1 MDVRLR
7 VVEFGGV
14 WHRHVTE
21 ILAATHRA
29 PGPSGR
35 AGAGPK
41 FGAQL
46 RVRSG
51 RAPIQGE
58 SSWGARFAATFPAR
72 SHPHSVHRR
81 RYAEVL
87 LGPSRSPVR
96 RLSVLRP
103 RCQWAPRGAWR
114 DRKQGRLSP
123 GTNSRQLPSETGCGL
138 GSRARAANGHGPPR
152 CREVRSDL
160 SASHSITSSAATR
173 SVRGT
178 VRPSALAVLRLMI
191 NSNVAGV
198 CAARSAGLSPRRMRL
213 T

>member
-29 PGPSGR
+29 PGPSGL

-58 SSWGARFAATFPAR
+58 STRGARFAATFPAR
-72 SHPHSVHRR
+72 SHPHTS
-81 RYAEVL
+81 
-87 LGPSRSPVR
+87 PPPPVR

-123 GTNSRQLPSETGCGL
+123 GTNSRQLPSETGSGS
-138 GSRARAANGHGPPR
+138 GSRARAPNGHGPPR

-178 VRPSALAVLRLMI
+178 VRPSARAVLRLMI